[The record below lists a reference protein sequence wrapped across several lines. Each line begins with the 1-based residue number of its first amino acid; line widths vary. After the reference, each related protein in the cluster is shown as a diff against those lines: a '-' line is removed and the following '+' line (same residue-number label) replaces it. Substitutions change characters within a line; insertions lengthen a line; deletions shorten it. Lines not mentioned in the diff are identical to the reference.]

1 MTLVIHHSS
10 KIACGER
17 LWTLQHDLIHW
28 IHPIFDMPLVMVTW
42 NQNIDIFSMTLTSQ
56 GESCS
61 QQPKGWL
68 MLIRMTINL
77 FLRHYCSI
85 SHCSSLSHTTL
96 SSPFIKVHSKPCG
109 MVSFTELLGV
119 CSMHPL
125 HEGTKC
131 AYQRNAGCG
140 SKRSHHTNSGPE
152 EELLPDLKWTDTNKV
167 KADRLSKK
175 RNLCRLSS
183 AWWHVACIFQL
194 GSFHHGWFTQG
205 HQPPHSIKEWTLY
218 WTE

>member
-1 MTLVIHHSS
+1 MIHHSS

-42 NQNIDIFSMTLTSQ
+42 NQNVDIFSMTLTSQ

-68 MLIRMTINL
+68 MLIRTTINL

-96 SSPFIKVHSKPCG
+96 SSPCHQVHSKPCG

-119 CSMHPL
+119 HSMHPL

-131 AYQRNAGCG
+131 AYWRNAQ
-140 SKRSHHTNSGPE
+140 KWLHHMNSGPKE
-152 EELLPDLKWTDTNKV
+152 EVLPNLKWTDSNKV

-175 RNLCRLSS
+175 GNLCCLSS
-183 AWWHVACIFQL
+183 NWLHITCT
-194 GSFHHGWFTQG
+194 FTAG
-205 HQPPHSIKEWTLY
+205 VFSPWLIYPRTPWL
-218 WTE
+218 